1 MNLFKHLLEKNL
13 VSYGRV
19 IDWWLS
25 EGKFE
30 DWAKDDVGNLTKKLH
45 LLQGFSKNRDLHYES
60 AKRLSFPKKAQRY
73 PQVWISKGSSEG
85 RDWVRHIRNGIA
97 HGNVTVRANKGEP
110 IRRCCSFLFGM
121 EQPGEFTVRYIIIE
135 RPPDSKFPGKVVD
148 ISDRVPR
155 TVKAAGNLP
164 LCVPK
169 V

>member
-97 HGNVTVRANKGEP
+97 HGNVTVRANTAEP
-110 IRRCCSFLFGM
+110 IVEIKDYMSDCTTQTAYILIPLKYLEQIMHLYDLVDKRRKN
-121 EQPGEFTVRYIIIE
+121 Q
-135 RPPDSKFPGKVVD
+135 
-148 ISDRVPR
+148 
-155 TVKAAGNLP
+155 
-164 LCVPK
+164 
-169 V
+169 